1 MNFARRFLCASAPGT
16 LDRIL
21 LGWGFLIFAA
31 AQGLAAQS
39 DDWHKDLGI
48 RWSAS
53 SVVPPLTISGI
64 VINVVTGEPVARAQ
78 VYLEDLRVGAVT
90 DAEGRFDFQAP
101 GPGEFVLSAM
111 GLAYDLVS
119 DTIRL
124 CERSGLLIQIGLVW
138 EHMTPEELRS
148 PQGRLSLPCGT
159 AVVSDAISNLEY
171 QLSRGGGVGPFPGLD
186 SASTVGVTRDPSL
199 CQDILAA
206 LPDDLQRE
214 LLAETWEFQI
224 EQFGETFV
232 VVLCPWPIPRIQLDD
247 ACRAYPVQREGDDFS
262 YENVVLMYW

>member
-124 CERSGLLIQIGLVW
+124 GERSGLLIQIGLVW
-138 EHMTPEELRS
+138 VQPRVPTEPW
-148 PQGRLSLPCGT
+148 GRRGP
-159 AVVSDAISNLEY
+159 VSRPRFGIHRWCYE
-171 QLSRGGGVGPFPGLD
+171 RPFPVPGH
-186 SASTVGVTRDPSL
+186 SRCIARRPPARTVGRDVGIPDRTVWRDVRGRAVSL
-199 CQDILAA
+199 ADTPNSA
-206 LPDDLQRE
+206 
-214 LLAETWEFQI
+214 
-224 EQFGETFV
+224 G
-232 VVLCPWPIPRIQLDD
+232 
-247 ACRAYPVQREGDDFS
+247 
-262 YENVVLMYW
+262 